1 MCEIDGLRKDGGGGE
16 WSGEGLVLERGSSS
30 SHYGLIKLSA
40 STSRVLHIA
49 GFVIAALHKYLVR
62 RNKDLRRELGG
73 RGERC
78 LMFIYNMYRISR
90 NY

>member
-1 MCEIDGLRKDGGGGE
+1 MCEIDGLRKDGVRGVGE

-49 GFVIAALHKYLVR
+49 GFVIAALHEYLVR

-73 RGERC
+73 GGEA
-78 LMFIYNMYRISR
+78 MFDVYL
-90 NY
+90 